1 MTTSPTPLPA
11 IGVRCWRDVVSPS
24 TGAMVLSLEV
34 SGGLE
39 EPMVELGYDE
49 GGGGWWPL
57 STLVFAAD

>member
-1 MTTSPTPLPA
+1 MTVSPTPLPA

-24 TGAMVLSLEV
+24 TGATVLRVGNSN
-34 SGGLE
+34 LE

-57 STLVFAAD
+57 STLVFAAE